1 MDASLAAKEW
11 GWSVGR
17 MEALGLSGQG
27 AALIGQEERSAAA
40 VRASES
46 HGEVTGFLVRR
57 DGSFGR
63 LGGGAD
69 RQQVVGGGMVECPGE
84 GREGE
89 GPQDLPI
96 VL

>member
-69 RQQVVGGGMVECPGE
+69 RSRWWEVGWWSVQERG
-84 GREGE
+84 GRERA
-89 GPQDLPI
+89 PRTYQ
-96 VL
+96 